1 MTRPASHPAP
11 PAAAARTGQGDAAP
25 RKLRAD
31 AQRNR
36 SAILKAA
43 EAVFR
48 TQGGDAPIDE
58 IARRAGVGV
67 GTVYRNFPTKAAVVE
82 AIVESRMRP
91 IVDAA
96 RKARGASDSGAEFF
110 ALLRRL
116 ADEASAFK
124 ELAESIAA
132 AGFDLHTAKQNL
144 SAEIRDAMSEL
155 FASAQHSGR
164 IRSDV
169 TIDDVTMLMGGLS
182 HTAFATSDRQGR
194 SRCVD
199 LVCDALRGDTSTP
212 RPGASAQ
219 TPTHPHARAGPSAG

>member
-1 MTRPASHPAP
+1 MAKPASHPAP
-11 PAAAARTGQGDAAP
+11 TAAATRTVAP

-36 SAILKAA
+36 IAILEAA

-48 TQGGDAPIDE
+48 TQGADAPIDE

-67 GTVYRNFPTKAAVVE
+67 GTVYRNYPTKAAVVQ
-82 AIVESRMRP
+82 AIVEARLGP
-91 IVDAA
+91 IVEAA
-96 RKARGASDSGAEFF
+96 RKARGADDPGEALF

-116 ADEASAFK
+116 ADEASIFK

-132 AGFDLHTAKQNL
+132 AGIDLHTAKEDL
-144 SAEIRDAMSEL
+144 SSEIHAAMSEL
-155 FASAQHSGR
+155 LVAAQHAGGVR
-164 IRSDV
+164 PDV

-182 HTAFATSDRQGR
+182 QTAFAESDKLGR

-199 LVCDALRGDTSTP
+199 LVCDALRGYGSA
-212 RPGASAQ
+212 ASPNAVAQ
-219 TPTHPHARAGPSAG
+219 TPAHAQATRPL

>member
-1 MTRPASHPAP
+1 MAEPASHPAP
-11 PAAAARTGQGDAAP
+11 TAAAARTGQGDVAP

-36 SAILKAA
+36 RAILEAA

-48 TQGGDAPIDE
+48 TQGADAPIDE

-67 GTVYRNFPTKAAVVE
+67 GTVYRNYPTKAAVVQ
-82 AIVESRMRP
+82 AIVEARLGP
-91 IVDAA
+91 IVEAA
-96 RKARGASDSGAEFF
+96 RKARGADDPGEALF

-116 ADEASAFK
+116 ADEASIFK

-132 AGFDLHTAKQNL
+132 AGIDLHTAKENL
-144 SAEIRDAMSEL
+144 SSEIHAAMSEL
-155 FASAQHSGR
+155 LVAAQRAGGVR
-164 IRSDV
+164 PDV

-182 HTAFATSDRQGR
+182 HTAFAASDNQGR

-199 LVCDALRGDTSTP
+199 LVCDALRGYGSA
-212 RPGASAQ
+212 ASPSAVAQ
-219 TPTHPHARAGPSAG
+219 TPAGAQATSPL

>member
-1 MTRPASHPAP
+1 MAKPTSHPAHT
-11 PAAAARTGQGDAAP
+11 AAAASTGHGDVAP

-48 TQGGDAPIDE
+48 TQGADAPIDE

-67 GTVYRNFPTKAAVVE
+67 GTVYRNYPTKAAVLQAILE
-82 AIVESRMRP
+82 ARLGP

-96 RKARGASDSGAEFF
+96 RKARVADDPGEALF

-116 ADEASAFK
+116 ADEASIFK

-132 AGFDLHTAKQNL
+132 AGIDLHTAKENL
-144 SAEIRDAMSEL
+144 SSEIHAAMSEL
-155 FASAQHSGR
+155 LVSAQRAGGVR
-164 IRSDV
+164 PDV

-182 HTAFATSDRQGR
+182 HTAFAASDKQGR
-194 SRCVD
+194 SRCVA
-199 LVCDALRGDTSTP
+199 LVCDALRGY
-212 RPGASAQ
+212 GSAQ
-219 TPTHPHARAGPSAG
+219 SPNAIAETPARAEATHRL